1 MKIALGA
8 VSLLSLLRVTRL
20 DSFAAL
26 DAAGDTL
33 VRPSKVIPH
42 K

>member
-26 DAAGDTL
+26 DAAAVILSLNLEGD
-33 VRPSKVIPH
+33 S
-42 K
+42 

>member
-26 DAAGDTL
+26 DAAW
-33 VRPSKVIPH
+33 
-42 K
+42 